1 MIAKSFLL
9 DRLDKQQLA
18 SSDYDEMDQL
28 NQSVSNSNPNSNNV
42 SNRSNNLLIKN
53 LLNLHK
59 PLKYSNIIPKTVYC
73 NLFMNSFLLFDS
85 NYLLISSLLN
95 DKIYQV
101 MKFYRFEIN
110 FTRDSIIFFLLF
122 IE

>member
-1 MIAKSFLL
+1 
-9 DRLDKQQLA
+9 
-18 SSDYDEMDQL
+18 MDQL
-28 NQSVSNSNPNSNNV
+28 NQSVASSNNV

-73 NLFMNSFLLFDS
+73 NLFMNSFLLYDS

-101 MKFYRFEIN
+101 MIYILTLKYNSKHATIKIKN
-110 FTRDSIIFFLLF
+110 YSYNVNLY
-122 IE
+122 